1 MDLIDVEGATGGIDT
16 DLESITKSIL
26 DTANSNDYDFILIN
40 IDGADEAGHDGEMG
54 EKLKFIEKVDSV
66 IGEIMKID
74 DIYFILTADHATP
87 ISIMDHTGDP
97 VPIIIKGPEIRVDEV
112 NKFNERAAASGGLC
126 RIRGADVMNI
136 LMDLMNKS
144 EKFAGEHYEFF
155 SLGLGEPFPVSA
167 AHGLNTGDLLDEI
180 LVLLPEQKEEEDLG
194 ELVKIAIVGR
204 PNVGKSSL
212 VNRILGFERAIVSDL
227 PGTTRDTV
235 HTLFKHEGHDFMLI
249 DTAGIRRKSKID
261 VATDRYSVMR
271 SLRAIDICDLALI
284 MVDASEGVTNQD
296 KRIAGYV
303 HEKGKAS
310 ILVVNKWDLVPKDA
324 RTAAQ
329 YREKVYQELPFLS
342 YAPVAFVSA
351 LTGTRVLRLLHL
363 VLEVWEEYGRKISTS
378 PLNDLLADIQLRH
391 LPPSYKGKRLKIFY
405 GTQVGSRPPTF
416 ALFVN
421 DPDLVHFSYLRHLEN
436 QLRQAFHFKTTPLR
450 LLLRKRREN

>member
-1 MDLIDVEGATGGIDT
+1 MPKPIVGIVGRPNVGKSTLFNRLTGGREAIVEEKPGITRDRLYKDVEWSGRFFTLVDTGG
-16 DLESITKSIL
+16 L
-26 DTANSNDYDFILIN
+26 DFSET
-40 IDGADEAGHDGEMG
+40 GEMAAKVRAQVDLAIQAADVILFVVDAKSG
-54 EKLKFIEKVDSV
+54 LTSGDEEIAQKLRHSKK
-66 IGEIMKID
+66 
-74 DIYFILTADHATP
+74 
-87 ISIMDHTGDP
+87 P
-97 VPIIIKGPEIRVDEV
+97 VLLVV
-112 NKFNERAAASGGLC
+112 NKS
-126 RIRGADVMNI
+126 D
-136 LMDLMNKS
+136 
-144 EKFAGEHYEFF
+144 KFAGEHYDFF
-155 SLGLGEPFPVSA
+155 FLGLGEPFPVSA

-180 LVLLPEQKEEEDLG
+180 LVLLPEQKEEDDLG

-212 VNRILGFERAIVSDL
+212 VNRILGFERVIVSDL

-261 VATDRYSVMR
+261 VTTDRYSVMR

-310 ILVVNKWDLVPKDA
+310 ILVVNKWDLVQKDA
-324 RTAAQ
+324 RTADR
-329 YREKVYQELPFLS
+329 YRERVYHELPFLS
-342 YAPVAFVSA
+342 YVPVVFISA
-351 LTGTRVLRLLHL
+351 LTGSRVLQLLNL
-363 VLEVWEEYGRKISTS
+363 VIKVWEEYGRKISTS
-378 PLNDLLADIQLRH
+378 PLNDLLANIQLRH
-391 LPPSYKGKRLKIFY
+391 LPPSYRGKRLKIFY

-436 QLRQAFHFKTTPLR
+436 QLRQAFNFKTTPMR
-450 LLLRKRREN
+450 LILRKRREN